1 MYHIFKAKKNTV
13 DILWVVFFSPCVQ
26 FNVMYST
33 KTEVYCDRK
42 CFFHAATLLACPIL
56 IPFTLTYPH
65 ASIKNR
71 TAPHRTAT
79 RLLRMF
85 EGPVDLG
92 VALALVDAAPE
103 SYKFSTFHDNNRLLE
118 EAFLR
123 DPSDG
128 WRLIDSYTPTV
139 LRPDLHI
146 GGNDCLHYCIPGPTD
161 HWVRLLY
168 NVLLVA
174 TGGDGRGVA

>member
-1 MYHIFKAKKNTV
+1 
-13 DILWVVFFSPCVQ
+13 
-26 FNVMYST
+26 
-33 KTEVYCDRK
+33 
-42 CFFHAATLLACPIL
+42 
-56 IPFTLTYPH
+56 
-65 ASIKNR
+65 
-71 TAPHRTAT
+71 
-79 RLLRMF
+79 MF